1 MNKIMKKVIIS
12 IVLVSVFAIKATAQT
27 GIGTTIP
34 DASAKLDISSTS
46 KGFLVPRITSTQRT
60 AISLPANG
68 LMFYKKDGVIGF
80 YVNTG
85 TSASPTW
92 LRLNTDWTK
101 SGNDISF
108 TTGNIS
114 TTGNLTGGNTASS
127 TLSGFAANI
136 NSITTGTTYSLA
148 ATDNGKIININVS
161 AAFTLTVPSSLPVGF
176 NCTIVQ
182 YGAGQITLATSGT
195 TLKNRS
201 SYTKSAGQFSII
213 TIINMGSETYITSGE
228 MSN

>member
-1 MNKIMKKVIIS
+1 MKKVVLIL
-12 IVLVSVFAIKATAQT
+12 LVSCALVKAGAQN
-27 GIGTTIP
+27 GIGTTTP
-34 DASAKLDISSTS
+34 DASAKLEIASTS
-46 KGFLVPRITSTQRT
+46 KGLLVPRMISTQRL

-68 LMFYKKDGVIGF
+68 LLVYQTDGVIGF

-85 TSASPTW
+85 TSASPVW

-127 TLSGFAANI
+127 TLSGFAANF
-136 NSITTGTTYSLA
+136 NTITTGSTYSLVPA
-148 ATDNGKIININVS
+148 DNGKIININVAS
-161 AAFTLTVPSSLPVGF
+161 GITVTVPSSLPIGF
-176 NCTIVQ
+176 NCTLVQ
-182 YGAGQITLATSGT
+182 YGNGQITLATSGT
-195 TLKNRS
+195 ILKNRS
-201 SYTKSAGQFSII
+201 SYTKSAGQYSIM
-213 TIINMGSETYITSGE
+213 TIINMGSETYIVSGE

>member
-1 MNKIMKKVIIS
+1 MKKA
-12 IVLVSVFAIKATAQT
+12 VFILLASCALAQASAQT
-27 GIGTTIP
+27 GIGISTP
-34 DASAKLDISSTS
+34 DASAKLEVASTS
-46 KGFLVPRITSTQRT
+46 KGLLVPRMISTQRL

-68 LMFYKKDGVIGF
+68 LLVYQTDGVIGF

-85 TSASPTW
+85 TSASPVW

-127 TLSGFAANI
+127 TLSGFAANF
-136 NSITTGTTYSLA
+136 NTITTGPTYSLLPA
-148 ATDNGKIININVS
+148 DNGKIINISVAS
-161 AAFTLTVPSSLPVGF
+161 GIAVTVPSGLPIGF
-176 NCTIVQ
+176 NCTLVQ
-182 YGAGQITLATSGT
+182 YGTGQITLATSGT
-195 TLKNRS
+195 ILKNRS
-201 SYTKSAGQFSII
+201 SYTKSAGQYSIM
-213 TIINMGSETYITSGE
+213 TIINMGSETYIVSGE

>member
-1 MNKIMKKVIIS
+1 MKFKRFIFFIILS
-12 IVLVSVFAIKATAQT
+12 ACTYTLPAQT
-27 GIGTTIP
+27 GIGTPTP

-46 KGFLVPRITSTQRT
+46 KGFLVPRMTSTQKA
-60 AISLPANG
+60 AISSPANG
-68 LMFYKKDGVIGF
+68 LLVYQTDGVIGF
-80 YVNTG
+80 YVNSG
-85 TSASPTW
+85 TSASPSW
-92 LRLNTDWTK
+92 LRINTDWTK

-114 TTGNLTGGNTASS
+114 TTGTLTGGSAS

-136 NSITTGTTYSLA
+136 NSITTGTTYSLLSS
-148 ATDNGKIININVS
+148 DNGKIININVS
-161 AAFTLTVPSSLPVGF
+161 GAFTLTVPSSLPVGF
-176 NCTIVQ
+176 NCTVVQ
-182 YGAGQITLATSGT
+182 YGTGQISLATSGT
-195 TLKNRS
+195 TLRNRN

>member
-12 IVLVSVFAIKATAQT
+12 IVLVSVFALKANAQT
-27 GIGTTIP
+27 GIGTPTP

-46 KGFLVPRITSTQRT
+46 KGFLVPRMTSTQRT

-68 LMFYKKDGVIGF
+68 LMVYQTDGVIGF

-127 TLSGFAANI
+127 TIAGFAANM
-136 NSITTGTTYSLA
+136 NPQSGITYTLTSA
-148 ATDNGKIININVS
+148 DNGKILTLNNAS
-161 AAFTLTVPSSLPVGF
+161 AITLTIPTLFAGF
-176 NCTIVQ
+176 NCMIVQ
-182 YGAGQITLATSGT
+182 LGAGQVTLSASGT
-195 TLKNRS
+195 TITNRS
-201 SYTKSAGQFSII
+201 GFTKTGGANAIVTILGI
-213 TIINMGSETYITSGE
+213 TATTFISSGD